1 MENGPKDAELNVMT
15 QAPGIVSVSAQG
27 IDLSEAALSQRPG
40 TTRNFFSPHEVVA
53 GWDGEVLVHID
64 SQVVLPSDVLAPLV
78 THLLKDRDGTHVVI
92 STASETDRLTGLDG
106 VVRDGVEALT
116 YTLSSLLPL
125 QSGEECFV
133 IALPENS
140 PAVRVFSIKDCTA
153 EGQVCTEC
161 APSRYIAEAPALG
174 ACIAHLE
181 RTHSDAYMQKRAER
195 ELESLAAQW
204 KECAEA
210 LSARF
215 GACSQRYQEMLS
227 GLPSA
232 ETSAAELERIERSL
246 RELQL
251 LRSVAQETS
260 AAHEQSTQEH
270 QNKLTGRRLAAA
282 LRSMRL
288 SKPLGA
294 RAIERSRRTE
304 GPRKRFEAEE
314 LKQAFLA
321 VEADLMERLSDHGR
335 TGSTLARALV
345 ETEQQVSRFAGA
357 LQDGD
362 RVSELRSLI
371 EREVIVEHERMR
383 HAREIG
389 RSDPCLGLRSLE
401 QIQGR
406 LSLLRQ
412 IVDISEWLDSDDSAE
427 YAIQAAEMRALHDA
441 GSRDGAELR
450 SLEREFARVLDSTT
464 PEEVRG
470 GLIAFASVYRRQ
482 AVG

>member
-1 MENGPKDAELNVMT
+1 
-15 QAPGIVSVSAQG
+15 
-27 IDLSEAALSQRPG
+27 
-40 TTRNFFSPHEVVA
+40 
-53 GWDGEVLVHID
+53 
-64 SQVVLPSDVLAPLV
+64 
-78 THLLKDRDGTHVVI
+78 
-92 STASETDRLTGLDG
+92 
-106 VVRDGVEALT
+106 
-116 YTLSSLLPL
+116 
-125 QSGEECFV
+125 
-133 IALPENS
+133 
-140 PAVRVFSIKDCTA
+140 
-153 EGQVCTEC
+153 
-161 APSRYIAEAPALG
+161 
-174 ACIAHLE
+174 
-181 RTHSDAYMQKRAER
+181 
-195 ELESLAAQW
+195 
-204 KECAEA
+204 
-210 LSARF
+210 
-215 GACSQRYQEMLS
+215 MLS

-270 QNKLTGRRLAAA
+270 QNKLTGKRLAAA
-282 LRSMRL
+282 LRSARL

-362 RVSELRSLI
+362 RASELRSLI

-389 RSDPCLGLRSLE
+389 RSDPRLGLRSLE
-401 QIQGR
+401 QTQGR